1 MVKFFKLCLFVICS
15 FLKLVKDQKYC
26 GIDVTNYNVKSP
38 SKKQEKSVDDN
49 YRPIKI
55 HVDSTSLQDG
65 LSRSKF
71 NLTSTAL
78 NYTLKIIQ
86 KLIKVKPL
94 HYTFAIDKNDLE
106 SWSFEEN
113 EYDSSITNEI
123 DADLIL
129 LIKCIEPDSYYF
141 SSEPKYID
149 EETKR
154 PIVGIIYFA
163 DFISSTKQLNLLY
176 YIECGFLHQITHIL
190 GFLYN
195 TFNNFKGE
203 ANYINE
209 VVKVISS
216 DKRSGVKRSYIITPT
231 VVEIAKKYYGC
242 DNIIGVELE
251 DQDGRTNSHWESRTL
266 LGEYMNSEHYKPE
279 QVISEF
285 TLALLQDSGWYEVNY
300 FTGGLMRFGKNKKC
314 EFLENDCTSPTN
326 FKNEFFNINENESP
340 GCSSGRQSRA
350 YTITSGIKEGDFI
363 GFENYHR
370 YNRKGNYIN
379 ADFCLV
385 YDVKNEEISITNPSD
400 INYKN
405 KDNYYLGNCNKGN
418 GGYGLYIT
426 YGNNGAFSNQNFE
439 KELGEKYS
447 SNSFCVLSSV
457 STIEARINNL
467 FYEFKNNIIHP
478 MCYPMFCSEKS
489 LTIQINNQFIVC
501 PRAGGKLQINGAYEG
516 YIYCPDYN
524 LICTGTVMCNDMFE
538 CVEKESLR
546 KNETYDYE
554 TKTSQILDELIEE
567 NIVTDLAYELT
578 EEGTCPKDCLQ
589 CYNLKKCFMC
599 REGFYYIGVKEDVEG
614 PIYCKNISNISI
626 GYYEKK
632 QTDKSIYYP
641 CSDYCEQCNKTHC
654 FHCDNY
660 HKLDENKRFCID
672 KVQNC
677 AIYENETFT
686 CIKCRGEYVF
696 IGLDRE
702 TCHIIDKK
710 KYYTL
715 DNGTSYYLCSL
726 NISQCDE
733 CDNPYICEKCLKPY
747 YFLED
752 ERITCHND
760 KNLSKYFTED
770 EGISYIPCDKNFIYC
785 DTCISRFNC
794 TSCIDDYYLT
804 NEQGNISCIY
814 IDPKKYYKEGI
825 YYYPC
830 KEAIDNCEECDQ
842 KEKCNKCTNEYYFL
856 EDNRTV
862 CRNDL
867 NLSKYYTNDTGIS
880 YYPCDKYFPHCDV
893 CLNETTCIRCNY
905 TYGFFEQ
912 DFSKC
917 IFVGNNKYYS
927 LDGGITFYFCNHS
940 LLNCDECPDNKI
952 CSKCIDNY
960 YFIKENRS
968 TCVNDKNLSKYYSE
982 DNGISFYPCNE
993 EILHCDACFNN
1004 KSHCVQC
1011 ESFNGYYFVGDNRTY
1026 CRNDINKTKY
1036 YTEDEGISYYPCNES
1051 VYFCDECEQK
1061 EYCDKCIN
1069 DYFFIGNKRNA
1080 CYNEIDFK
1088 KFYTNDSGIS
1098 YYPCNTSIEH
1108 CDECFDENF
1117 CNKCYNPYILLYES
1131 PTECYEEFSYISNDN
1146 YFKLN
1151 DTHYKKCSSSIIHC
1165 DKCNSYNNCT
1175 KCESDYYFINEN
1187 HSYCLFEDNIL
1198 PKDEYFKFD
1207 QDNYYSCSY
1216 EKAVANC
1223 QKCKNGTICERCKS
1237 DYAFIYGFYDKCIPK
1252 KDLQIG
1258 YYHNEEDTIYYPC
1271 LEHCDKCINGYECQ
1285 ICSNNYSL
1293 INDNTNCE
1301 NCEVKIDYLNE
1312 EYNENIVKIQNY
1324 INYNK
1329 NSLVLHY
1336 INDLYNYSITIFRAW
1351 ECTED
1356 LLGRDYFKINT
1367 NKLSKKLNEILSIE
1381 RKNIIYVFINKNYQ
1395 SYLEIYNSENGQKID
1410 IKTNC
1415 LECIETGFEIQ
1426 NNYTNEI
1433 RNELGKVMFNKV
1445 KENNIDIFNKV
1456 DSYIS
1461 NICNNFTI
1469 SKIDLSIPDRINY
1482 LYVGDYTNE
1491 IICTDKNCDLDSYEI
1506 VDFSG
1511 KCKCR
1516 INSDVSTTNNY
1527 KNILNSENGMNS
1539 YEISF
1544 TIFKC
1549 IKSGFSNYIFS
1560 NTGFYIFLI
1569 FMILQILSFI
1579 FFICVEGKNFN
1590 LPSKKTTSNPP
1601 KKDIDS
1607 EILFIDN
1614 LDILSNDNI
1623 DKELSEKDIQDK
1635 DEGDCIEELNSSYI
1649 EYSISERGDKNS
1661 DVTVLKSE
1669 TDLNK
1674 GKRNKIAMKNKP
1686 QAQNTGEV
1694 FLEKEDD
1701 DYRSKNE
1708 LNVSSNKKYKK
1719 INKNGLKYRDILSIN
1734 LNNKK
1739 KKSKSKNSDIYYAN
1753 TEGNEKNNKK
1763 RLKKKIYS
1771 ENEGSARS
1779 KEKIIDVKGNISS
1792 IKKSLISSPDNKSF
1806 REAKKDGKLS
1816 FCGFYWY
1823 LLGLKQPILNLTSE
1837 IKIFNITESFIPSG
1851 IKLIKFIFI
1860 LGLDLFI
1867 NALFISQKYFSKK
1880 FIYFNDK
1887 YNLRFTDLGI
1897 DISANERFSYG
1908 FKHTILYSVY
1918 TFLIC
1923 YFIQALLNY
1932 FYFNLRKRINDIIM
1946 TEGNVDE
1953 EILNYFQTV
1962 RMKYKFLFM
1971 IDIILMLLFWYYI
1984 IVFSSVYRG
1993 GDLDYLSASIW
2004 TFIFLQIFP
2013 FFVCLFLTLIRYCA
2027 LKNSDENIYKFSQVF
2042 AY

>member
-1 MVKFFKLCLFVICS
+1 MVKFFNLCLLVICS

-26 GIDVTNYNVKSP
+26 GINEIKYSVKNP
-38 SKKQEKSVDDN
+38 IIKQSKSVDGN

-55 HVDSTSLQDG
+55 HLDTNSLKSN
-65 LSRSKF
+65 LNSNRF
-71 NLTSTAL
+71 NLTNTAL

-94 HYTFAIDKNDLE
+94 HYTFAIDKNDLIN
-106 SWSFEEN
+106 WGFEEE
-113 EYDSSITNEI
+113 EYDDSVTNEI

-129 LIKCIEPDSYYF
+129 LIKCHDNNDYYF

-149 EETKR
+149 EDTKR
-154 PIVGIIYFA
+154 PIVGIIYFS
-163 DFISSTKQLNLLY
+163 DLVVSNTKQLNLLY
-176 YIECGFLHQITHIL
+176 FIECGFLHQITHIL

-203 ANYINE
+203 TNYLSK
-209 VVKVISS
+209 VVSVLTR
-216 DKRSGVKRSYIITPT
+216 DTRSGAQRSYIITPT
-231 VVEIAKKYYGC
+231 VVGLAKKYYGC
-242 DNIIGVELE
+242 NNIIGVELE
-251 DQDGRTNSHWESRTL
+251 DQDGRTNSHWEARTL
-266 LGEYMNSEHYKPE
+266 LGEYMNSDLYKPE

-285 TLALLQDSGWYEVNY
+285 TLALLYDSGWYEVNY
-300 FTGGLMRFGKNKKC
+300 FTGGLMRFGMHKKC
-314 EFLENDCTSPTN
+314 EFLDSDCTSPTI
-326 FKNEFFNINENESP
+326 FKNEFFNNIEIIKP

-350 YTITSGIKEGDFI
+350 YSITTEIKEGDFN
-363 GFENYHR
+363 GFEYYLRFNK
-370 YNRKGNYIN
+370 KGNFDIS
-379 ADFCLV
+379 DFCLV
-385 YDVKNEEISITNPSD
+385 YDSHTGESSS
-400 INYKN
+400 NYFI
-405 KDNYYLGNCNKGN
+405 GSCNKGN
-418 GGYGLYIT
+418 GDYGSYIQ
-426 YGNNGAFSNQNFE
+426 YSDNSPKANYNFE
-439 KELGEKYS
+439 IELGEKYGY
-447 SNSFCVLSSV
+447 NSFCVLSSA
-457 STIEARINNL
+457 STIEARINNK
-467 FYEFKNNIIHP
+467 FYKFQNNIIHP

-489 LTIQINNQFIVC
+489 LTIQINNQYIVC
-501 PRAGGKLQINGAYEG
+501 PRAGGKVQINGIYEG

-524 LICTGTVMCNDMFE
+524 LICTGTAMCNDMFD
-538 CVEKESLR
+538 CVEKKSLR
-546 KNETYDYE
+546 KDEDYDYDYE
-554 TKTSQILDELIEE
+554 IKTSQILDELIEE
-567 NIVTDLAYELT
+567 EAVTELAYELT
-578 EEGTCPKDCLQ
+578 DNGTCPKDCLQ
-589 CYNLKKCFMC
+589 CYDKKVCFLC
-599 REGFYYIGVKEDVEG
+599 RKDFYYIGIKEDEEG
-614 PIYCKNISNISI
+614 PIYCMNISNISI
-626 GYYEKK
+626 GYYEKP
-632 QTDKSIYYP
+632 QSDKSIYYP

-660 HKLDENKRFCID
+660 HKLNENKRFCID

-686 CIKCRGEYVF
+686 CIKCKGEYVF

-702 TCHIIDKK
+702 TCHIIDKR

-715 DNGTSYYLCSL
+715 DNDISYYLCSL

-733 CDNPYICEKCLKPY
+733 CDNPYTCEKCLKPY
-747 YFLED
+747 YFIED
-752 ERITCHND
+752 DRVTCRND

-770 EGISYIPCDKNFIYC
+770 ESISYIPCDKNFNYC
-785 DTCISRFNC
+785 DTCVGRFNC
-794 TSCIDDYYLT
+794 TSCINDYYLT
-804 NEQGNISCIY
+804 NEQGNISCKH
-814 IDPKKYYKEGI
+814 IDLKKYYKEGI

-830 KEAIDNCEECDQ
+830 KDAIKNCDECDQ
-842 KEKCNKCTNEYYFL
+842 KEKCNKCTNGYYFL
-856 EDNRTV
+856 EDNRTI

-880 YYPCDKYFPHCDV
+880 YYPCDKYFPHCDQ
-893 CLNETTCIRCNY
+893 CLNEATCLRCNY
-905 TYGFFEQ
+905 SYGFFEQ

-917 IFVGNNKYYS
+917 IFVGNKKYYS

-940 LLNCDECPDNKI
+940 LLNCDECPDKLN

-960 YFIKENRS
+960 YFIKEDRS

-982 DNGISFYPCNE
+982 DDGVSFYPCNE

-1011 ESFNGYYFVGDNRTY
+1011 ERFNGYYFVGDNRTF

-1036 YTEDEGISYYPCNES
+1036 YTEDGGISYYPCNES
-1051 VYFCDECEQK
+1051 VYFCDI
-1061 EYCDKCIN
+1061 CDQREHCDLCIN
-1069 DYFFIGNKRNA
+1069 GYFFIGNKRNT

-1098 YYPCNTSIEH
+1098 YYPCNTSMEH

-1117 CNKCYNPYILLYES
+1117 CHKCYSSYILLFES
-1131 PTECYEEFSYISNDN
+1131 PIECYEESAYINNEN

-1151 DTHYKKCSSSIIHC
+1151 DTHYKKCSSTIIHC
-1165 DKCNSYNNCT
+1165 DKCNSFDNCT

-1187 HSYCLFEDNIL
+1187 YSYCEFEDNIL

-1207 QDNYYSCSY
+1207 QDNYFSCSY
-1216 EKAVANC
+1216 DKAVPNC

-1237 DYAFIYGFYDKCIPK
+1237 DYAFIYSFYDKCVPK
-1252 KDLQIG
+1252 KDLQVG

-1271 LEHCDKCINGYECQ
+1271 LEHCDKCINSYECQ
-1285 ICSNNYSL
+1285 ICWNNYSL

-1301 NCEVKIDYLNE
+1301 NCEIKIDYLDE
-1312 EYNENIVKIQNY
+1312 EFNENIINIQNY
-1324 INYNK
+1324 INFNK

-1351 ECTED
+1351 ECTEG

-1367 NKLSKKLNEILSIE
+1367 NQLNKKLNEILSIE
-1381 RKNIIYVFINKNYQ
+1381 RKNIIYVFIYKNYQ
-1395 SYLEIYNSENGQKID
+1395 SNLEIYNSENGQKLD
-1410 IKTNC
+1410 LKTNC
-1415 LECIETGFEIQ
+1415 RECIETGFEIQ
-1426 NNYTNEI
+1426 NNYTYEI
-1433 RNELGKVMFNKV
+1433 KNELGKVMFNKV

-1456 DSYIS
+1456 DPYIS

-1469 SKIDLSIPDRINY
+1469 SKIDLSIPDRIKY

-1491 IICTDKNCDLDSYEI
+1491 VICTDKNCYLDSYQI

-1516 INSDVSTTNNY
+1516 VNSDVSTTNNY
-1527 KNILNSENGMNS
+1527 KSILNSENGMNS
-1539 YEISF
+1539 YDISF
-1544 TIFKC
+1544 NIFKC

-1569 FMILQILSFI
+1569 FMILQILCFI
-1579 FFICVEGKNFN
+1579 FFICVEGKNFKTS
-1590 LPSKKTTSNPP
+1590 PRKKNVSNPP
-1601 KKDIDS
+1601 KKEADN
-1607 EILFIDN
+1607 ELLFIDDLN
-1614 LDILSNDNI
+1614 ILSNNNN

-1635 DEGDCIEELNSSYI
+1635 DEGDCIEEINSSYI
-1649 EYSISERGDKNS
+1649 EYSISEKGDKNS
-1661 DVTVLKSE
+1661 DVTVLKDE

-1674 GKRNKIAMKNKP
+1674 GKRNKISMKNKP

-1694 FLEKEDD
+1694 FLEKEDH

-1708 LNVSSNKKYKK
+1708 LNLSSHRKYKK
-1719 INKNGLKYRDILSIN
+1719 INKNGLKYKDILSMN

-1771 ENEGSARS
+1771 EDEGSVRS
-1779 KEKIIDVKGNISS
+1779 KEKIIDVKGNLSS

-1806 REAKKDGKLS
+1806 REAKKDNKLS

-1837 IKIFNITESFIPSG
+1837 IKILNITESFIPSG

-1867 NALFISQKYFSKK
+1867 NSLFLSQKYFSKK
-1880 FIYFNDK
+1880 FTYFNGK
-1887 YNLRFTDLGI
+1887 YNLRFIDLGI

-1908 FKHTILYSVY
+1908 FKHTILSSVY

-1923 YFIQALLNY
+1923 YLIQALLNY

-1946 TEGNVDE
+1946 SDNNVDE

-1962 RMKYKFLFM
+1962 RTRYKFLFM
-1971 IDIILMLLFWYYI
+1971 IDIILMLLFGYYI
-1984 IVFSSVYRG
+1984 IVFSSVFRG

-2013 FFVCLFLTLIRYCA
+2013 FFVCLFLTSIRYCA
-2027 LKNSDENIYKFSQVF
+2027 LKKSDENIYKFSQIF